1 MDEDEILNSQ
11 DPMQTITWCLRKA
24 NNDLM
29 ALAFKWPK
37 TDDDKAKMVEL
48 KQKIKDLAVS
58 VINYSFSSF
67 PILSSVGSGLSSIIW
82 LKHCYYSWKCK
93 CWTAT
98 YNSKVIF
105 CLGFI
110 ATPL

>member
-1 MDEDEILNSQ
+1 MAEDEILNSQ
-11 DPMQTITWCLRKA
+11 DPMQMISWCIRKA
-24 NNDLM
+24 NKDLM

-67 PILSSVGSGLSSIIW
+67 PILS
-82 LKHCYYSWKCK
+82 K
-93 CWTAT
+93 CWFRTFVNHMVNT
-98 YNSKVIF
+98 
-105 CLGFI
+105 L
-110 ATPL
+110 LLQLEM